1 MTNTTYLLLLQSS
14 MDPGTLNFLFL
25 GGMLIVLYFFIIRP
39 QAKKQKLQNKFVEEL
54 KEGDRVV
61 TTSGLFGRIS
71 KVEKTTLVLDIGAG
85 TKTAIRV
92 LKSAVSKEMTE
103 NAGKEIID

>member
-1 MTNTTYLLLLQSS
+1 MTNTMHLLLLQSS

-61 TTSGLFGRIS
+61 TTSGLFGRIA

-103 NAGKEIID
+103 NAGKEITD

>member
-1 MTNTTYLLLLQSS
+1 MTNTTHLLLLQSS

-61 TTSGLFGRIS
+61 TTSGLFGRIA

-103 NAGKEIID
+103 NAGKEIVD

>member
-1 MTNTTYLLLLQSS
+1 MTNTAHLLLLQSS

-103 NAGKEIID
+103 NAGKEIIE